1 MLASGANAEAAWT
14 ADGAEGGAVWV
25 ACGAGWLCSCCLTI
39 RAAWWLAGRLG
50 TGRMWVVVYEGV
62 VNGQVVVGVV
72 VVGKVVAVGIVVV
85 GVVGVTIAVVVVTAD
100 VVVVRVV
107 IGLTRE
113 GWRKDRMDDFKMIGL
128 ILVGSV
134 DSTNC
139 VLGSLVR
146 LLSS

>member
-1 MLASGANAEAAWT
+1 VASRQ
-14 ADGAEGGAVWV
+14 V
-25 ACGAGWLCSCCLTI
+25 
-39 RAAWWLAGRLG
+39 G
-50 TGRMWVVVYEGV
+50 TGRMWVVVYAGV

-72 VVGKVVAVGIVVV
+72 VVGVVVVVGIVVV

-100 VVVVRVV
+100 VVVVHVV

-134 DSTNC
+134 DSKTVYLVHWSGCCLPDNKYPGAC
-139 VLGSLVR
+139 SWPRKGGLGWYPPLHTMQDCRNKVQNE
-146 LLSS
+146 LI